1 MELNSSSKKKSL
13 RKFVGVWHITEM
25 EMWDADYFNM
35 ERQAYLEIKSDGL
48 GDFQFGLVTGQI
60 DGEVEISGNNE
71 RYSFTW
77 DGNDELD
84 PVSGSGW
91 ISLLSNDKITGK
103 IKIHLGDSS
112 EFKGV
117 KAK

>member
-1 MELNSSSKKKSL
+1 
-13 RKFVGVWHITEM
+13 M

-35 ERQAYLEIKSDGL
+35 ERQAYLEINSNGL
-48 GDFQFGLVTGQI
+48 GDFQFGLVTVQI
-60 DGEVEISGNNE
+60 DGEVEMSGNNE
-71 RYSFTW
+71 RFSFTW

-91 ISLLSNDKITGK
+91 ITLDGTNKIIGR

>member
-1 MELNSSSKKKSL
+1 MELISSSKKKLPS
-13 RKFVGVWHITEM
+13 KFVGLWHITEM
-25 EMWDADYFNM
+25 EMWEADYFNM
-35 ERQAYLEIKSDGL
+35 ERQAYIKINSNGL

-60 DGEVEISGNNE
+60 DGEVENLGNNE
-71 RYSFTW
+71 RFSFTW

-91 ISLLSNDKITGK
+91 ISLHGTDKFIGK

>member
-13 RKFVGVWHITEM
+13 GKFVGVWHITEM
-25 EMWDADYFNM
+25 EMWDAKYFNM
-35 ERQAYLEIKSDGL
+35 ERQAYLEINSQGL

-60 DGEVEISGNNE
+60 DGEVEMAGNIE
-71 RYSFTW
+71 RFSFTW
-77 DGNDELD
+77 GGSDELD
-84 PVSGSGW
+84 PGSGSGW
-91 ISLLSNDKITGK
+91 ISLHSTDKIIGK

>member
-1 MELNSSSKKKSL
+1 MSKKKSL
-13 RKFVGVWHITEM
+13 GKFVGLWHITEM
-25 EMWDADYFNM
+25 EVWEADYFNM
-35 ERQAYLEIKSDGL
+35 ERQAYLEINSDGI

-60 DGEVEISGNNE
+60 DGEVEMSGNNE
-71 RYSFTW
+71 RFSFTW
-77 DGNDELD
+77 DGSDELD

-91 ISLLSNDKITGK
+91 ISLHGTDKIIGK

-117 KAK
+117 RAN

>member
-1 MELNSSSKKKSL
+1 MELNSSSKKKSTG
-13 RKFVGVWHITEM
+13 KFAGLWHITEM

-48 GDFQFGLVTGQI
+48 GDFQFGLVTGQM
-60 DGEVEISGNNE
+60 DGEVEMSGNNE
-71 RYSFTW
+71 RFSFTW

-84 PVSGSGW
+84 PVCGSGW
-91 ISLLSNDKITGK
+91 ISLLGSNKFIGK

>member
-1 MELNSSSKKKSL
+1 MELNLSSKKKSL
-13 RKFVGVWHITEM
+13 GKFVGLWHITEM
-25 EMWDADYFNM
+25 EMWDADYINM

-60 DGEVEISGNNE
+60 DGEVELPGNTE
-71 RYSFTW
+71 RFFFTW

-84 PVSGSGW
+84 PVSGAGW
-91 ISLLSNDKITGK
+91 INLRGADKIIGK

-112 EFKGV
+112 EFEGV
-117 KAK
+117 KAN